1 GYFTGECNHHI
12 TAYALLGMVSEIF
25 LYGKIISDCV
35 CSAICNDHS
44 FALTV
49 NLITAVFQEIG
60 HNHFR
65 LLGNSIAMLLVILE
79 QCTGCLSLNEFWIIL
94 RDTNQLKCLFNCSI
108 VRQHIQ
114 NVSFFNGLAHGIH
127 MERSLY

>member
-1 GYFTGECNHHI
+1 MEHLTAFLVGRYVLAVFVQIHSSLIERFLAGIIVQGYFTGECNHHI
-12 TAYALLGMVSEIF
+12 TAYTLLGMVSEIF

-79 QCTGCLSLNEFWIIL
+79 
-94 RDTNQLKCLFNCSI
+94 
-108 VRQHIQ
+108 
-114 NVSFFNGLAHGIH
+114 
-127 MERSLY
+127 